1 MLFLP
6 GLETFALPG
15 YSLDQVLALLPSA
28 TGDGRVRLTTQAVT
42 TLENVLT
49 GLPVAVHA
57 LAARMAAEPELR
69 IDEVVTR
76 LQDPWRR
83 LDLLVSGS
91 LDVRAHL
98 QRAYDRLS
106 QPAQRAFRLLGW
118 LESDSFTE
126 SAAAAAVELPVIRV
140 RELLSEMRCCGLVWS
155 DARAQPT
162 RHVISLIGRSFA
174 RETSA
179 GIDDPMVREGAVR
192 RALTAWYSTTMA
204 PGPSAGLIP
213 WRPDATMRP
222 LLHPPQRSRGLS

>member
-1 MLFLP
+1 M
-6 GLETFALPG
+6 
-15 YSLDQVLALLPSA
+15 
-28 TGDGRVRLTTQAVT
+28 
-42 TLENVLT
+42 TLENVLA

-69 IDEVVTR
+69 IDEVVAR

-91 LDVRAHL
+91 LDARAHL
-98 QRAYDRLS
+98 RRAYDRLS

-126 SAAAAAVELPVIRV
+126 NAAAAAVELPVNRV
-140 RELLSEMRCCGLVWS
+140 RELLAEMRCCGLVWS
-155 DARAQPT
+155 DARAEPS
-162 RHVISLIGRSFA
+162 RHAISLMGRSFA

-179 GIDDPMVREGAVR
+179 DTDDPMVRDGAVR
-192 RALTAWYSTTMA
+192 RALTAWYSATTA
-204 PGPSAGLIP
+204 PGWSAGLIS

-222 LLHPPQRSRGLS
+222 LLYPPQRSRGFS